1 MNFNVTPS
9 GLEDRTVRISASV
22 MKSVCPV
29 LTVYYSCC
37 NERGGYGGRDIPG
50 GPGVPLA
57 AAGALVLPAL
67 VVVAAAGEPA
77 RDAPGVPC
85 LEAAAAAAAGES
97 DRPPVVI
104 LILCFLL
111 PGPSDIS
118 PERSS
123 PLRAPAVT
131 SALRF
136 LLPAPTPGGGGEGDG
151 VEEAICERLSLAT
164 FSLTMFFLSAPPRM
178 GRVVDFPVVLVLV
191 AAVFFFGFLRDS
203 VPDSGCGGVPAR
215 LS

>member
-1 MNFNVTPS
+1 M
-9 GLEDRTVRISASV
+9 
-22 MKSVCPV
+22 
-29 LTVYYSCC
+29 
-37 NERGGYGGRDIPG
+37 
-50 GPGVPLA
+50 PLA
-57 AAGALVLPAL
+57 AAGALVLPAP
-67 VVVAAAGEPA
+67 VVAAAGEPA

-85 LEAAAAAAAGES
+85 LEAAAAAAAAGES

-104 LILCFLL
+104 LIRCFLL

-123 PLRAPAVT
+123 PLRAPVVT

-136 LLPAPTPGGGGEGDG
+136 LLPVPTLGGGGEGDG
-151 VEEAICERLSLAT
+151 VKEAICERLSLAT
-164 FSLTMFFLSAPPRM
+164 FSLTIFFLSAPPRM
-178 GRVVDFPVVLVLV
+178 GRVVDFPVALV
-191 AAVFFFGFLRDS
+191 AAAFFFGFLRDS

>member
-1 MNFNVTPS
+1 M
-9 GLEDRTVRISASV
+9 
-22 MKSVCPV
+22 
-29 LTVYYSCC
+29 
-37 NERGGYGGRDIPG
+37 
-50 GPGVPLA
+50 PLA
-57 AAGALVLPAL
+57 AAGALVLLAPA
-67 VVVAAAGEPA
+67 VVAAAAGEPA

-191 AAVFFFGFLRDS
+191 AAVFFLGFLRDS